1 MAALLPPL
9 LSTLLPAAVL
19 GALPGASRLPL
30 VVAAAL
36 AMATV
41 VVVCRRRGWTRT
53 HRGRARGLL
62 YAAVALLLA
71 AAAWW
76 GSLVL
81 EEGRQAG
88 LLTRLSGADLMRP
101 VDPLQALRVFDE
113 VLASDPDDDNR
124 RRARLGR
131 AAALD
136 QLERFEEAEAAY
148 RQAEAEWRA
157 GLGRGPLHL
166 PWASMRLRAG
176 RPAEAVALLDA
187 PGALEAFGTPAEA
200 EAVAADLRQ
209 RAASRT
215 PGTRPAGG
223 APDPD

>member
-1 MAALLPPL
+1 MRPALDVSCL
-9 LSTLLPAAVL
+9 A
-19 GALPGASRLPL
+19 ALPGAPRLPL

-36 AMATV
+36 VMAAV

-71 AAAWW
+71 AAASW
-76 GSLVL
+76 GALVL

-101 VDPLQALRVFDE
+101 VDPLQALGVFDE
-113 VLASDPDDDNR
+113 VLAAEPDDDNR

-136 QLERFEEAEAAY
+136 QLERYGEAEAAY
-148 RQAEAEWRA
+148 REAEAEWRE

-187 PGALEAFGTPAEA
+187 PGALEAFGTRAEA
-200 EAVAADLRQ
+200 EALAADLRR
-209 RAASRT
+209 RAASMT
-215 PGTRPAGG
+215 TGATPAGETPV
-223 APDPD
+223 PD